1 MITYR
6 LIELVVKVMQSS
18 CAPRSRERPNPIAI
32 FIVLVLHKKMTIL
45 SQQRC
50 TLKKL
55 MLRVKQSLQRLAK
68 ICISFSNLFESSG
81 QKVEAK
87 RVSFF
92 LVPNQTAFFFPH
104 FLMAEVIAGLTYFR
118 VYKRKWMETKS
129 GKCVTAFSSSF
140 SPAFDD

>member
-6 LIELVVKVMQSS
+6 LIELVLKRMQSS

-55 MLRVKQSLQRLAK
+55 ILRVKQSLQWLAK
-68 ICISFSNLFESSG
+68 ICISFSNLFESSA

-92 LVPNQTAFFFPH
+92 LVPNQTAFFFPFFNGGSYCRFNLFPRVQTQVDGNKKWKMRYR
-104 FLMAEVIAGLTYFR
+104 FLFFV
-118 VYKRKWMETKS
+118 
-129 GKCVTAFSSSF
+129 
-140 SPAFDD
+140 

>member
-92 LVPNQTAFFFPH
+92 LVPNQTAFFFFSFFNGGSYCRFNLFPRVQTQVDGNKKWKMRYR
-104 FLMAEVIAGLTYFR
+104 FLFFV
-118 VYKRKWMETKS
+118 
-129 GKCVTAFSSSF
+129 
-140 SPAFDD
+140 